1 MAKPPLPEGGAAARC
16 AVGLLRGLSARG
28 IDCHVLCPRGPGP
41 VPALPPDLS
50 VEMVAIPQLE
60 LTRIRWNRLVSPL
73 GTLADGPFAEQLRKR
88 ARDADVVH
96 FFELEA
102 AVAIDVVERPAVAQL
117 DCLTRRDPRSWN
129 PLRAQ
134 GRRSIELL
142 RGELDVRRRARWLL
156 VSSEEIREQLAPAT
170 PRAEVVV
177 APLALDPSHYRPG
190 ATLDSTVA
198 GLIGTAR
205 WPPTANAVER
215 LLTRVWP
222 LVLERRPEARLLL
235 GGDGMERS
243 AFSHLPDLPGV
254 EWRGRV
260 PSAAEFLRE
269 LGVLLYPLGA
279 GSGLKVKVLEALAL
293 GIPIV
298 TTADGAEG
306 LGARGGVA
314 VESEDARIA
323 EVTVALL
330 EDLSIRRAAGAEA
343 HETFLHHHTPA
354 VAAASVAE
362 VYRRMLS

>member
-1 MAKPPLPEGGAAARC
+1 MVAVPPL
-16 AVGLLRGLSARG
+16 
-28 IDCHVLCPRGPGP
+28 
-41 VPALPPDLS
+41 
-50 VEMVAIPQLE
+50 E
-60 LTRIRWNRLVSPL
+60 LARIRWNRLVKPL
-73 GTLADGPFAEQLRKR
+73 RTLAGGPFAERLRKR

-102 AVAIDVVERPAVAQL
+102 AVAIDVVDRPAVAQL

-156 VSSEEIREQLAPAT
+156 VSSEEIRGQLAAAAPH
-170 PRAEVVV
+170 AEVVAV
-177 APLALDPSHYRPG
+177 PLALDPSHYTPG

-198 GLIGTAR
+198 GLIGMAR

-235 GGDGMERS
+235 AGDGMEHS

-293 GIPIV
+293 GIPVV
-298 TTADGAEG
+298 TTPDGAEG
-306 LGARGGVA
+306 LGARDGVA
-314 VESEDARIA
+314 VESEDGSIA
-323 EVTVALL
+323 LATVALL
-330 EDLSIRRAAGAEA
+330 EDLSIRRAAGVEA
-343 HETFLHHHTPA
+343 HVTFMSHHTPPI
-354 VAAASVAE
+354 AAAAVVE

>member
-1 MAKPPLPEGGAAARC
+1 
-16 AVGLLRGLSARG
+16 VGLLRGLAARG
-28 IDCHVLCPRGPGP
+28 IDCHVLCPQVLGSAPT
-41 VPALPPDLS
+41 LPSDLS
-50 VEMVAIPQLE
+50 VEMVAIPQLT
-60 LTRIRWNRLVSPL
+60 LARIRWNRLVSPL
-73 GTLADGPFAEQLRKR
+73 GTLTDGPFAEGLRER

-96 FFELEA
+96 FFELETA
-102 AVAIDVVERPAVAQL
+102 AAIDVVDRPAVAQL

-156 VSSEEIREQLAPAT
+156 VSSEEIREQLAGAM

-177 APLALDPSHYRPG
+177 APLALDPSHYKPG
-190 ATLDSTVA
+190 ATLDSAVA
-198 GLIGTAR
+198 GLIGMAR

-222 LVLERRPEARLLL
+222 LVLERRPEAKLLL
-235 GGDGMERS
+235 AGDGMERS
-243 AFSHLPDLPGV
+243 AFSQLPDLPGV

-260 PSAAEFLRE
+260 SSAAEFLRE

-293 GIPIV
+293 GIPVV
-298 TTADGAEG
+298 TTPDGAEG

-323 EVTVALL
+323 LTTVALL
-330 EDLSIRRAAGAEA
+330 EDLGVRRAAGAEA
-343 HETFLHHHTPA
+343 HKTFLLYHTPA
-354 VAAASVAE
+354 IASAAVVE
-362 VYRRMLS
+362 LYQRMLS